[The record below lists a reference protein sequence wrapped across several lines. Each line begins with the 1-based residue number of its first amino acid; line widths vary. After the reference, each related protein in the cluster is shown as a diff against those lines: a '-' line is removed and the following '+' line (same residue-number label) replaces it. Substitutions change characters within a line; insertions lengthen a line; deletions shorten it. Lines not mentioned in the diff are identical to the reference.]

1 MLFAFGCTPTISR
14 REPSKAG
21 EQPVPKSMEVSAQ
34 GRLLP
39 ASGIV
44 QISTLPGDRIEEVV
58 VQVGQ
63 HVTEGQVLARMRS
76 EKLRAAELATA
87 QARLAETRKAAE
99 AKQTESQLNIVTAR
113 SRLKQTESQ
122 AKQAVEQKKLIEAQS
137 DDSPSS
143 QLLSLKKQIETLVA
157 LRKDPLTR
165 PMIGSMELETRQN
178 ELSKIDTSLRS
189 SLLAATQATEAAELA
204 MDLARDGLAAAEK
217 AASLVEESFPTQS
230 LEKQIELLELQVA
243 QAPILAPSSGVILS
257 LLAEAG
263 ELSSGLPIM
272 ELANLEKMVCIA
284 EVHEADVGQLAIGDT
299 ATITSSA
306 LDHPLKGRIRRI
318 DFLVGMPQMRS
329 PNPMA
334 RTDFRAVPMLI
345 ELDEEASRVAACRV
359 QLQVDI
365 AIQIERRTDP

>member
-1 MLFAFGCTPTISR
+1 MSTYTRIHSTIVRIALAGWVLFAIGCTPTISR
-14 REPSKAG
+14 REPPKAG
-21 EQPVPKSMEVSAQ
+21 DSPVPRTMEVSAQ
-34 GRLLP
+34 GRLMP

-44 QISTLPGDRIEEVV
+44 QLSPIPGDRIEEVV

-87 QARLAETRKAAE
+87 QARLAETRQAAE
-99 AKQTESQLNIVTAR
+99 AKRTESQLNIDTAR
-113 SRLKQTESQ
+113 SRLKQAESQ
-122 AKQAVEQKKLIEAQS
+122 SKQAIEQKKLIEVQS
-137 DDSPSS
+137 GDSPSS

-165 PMIGSMELETRQN
+165 PMIGAMELETRQI
-178 ELSKIDTSLRS
+178 ELSKVDTSLRS
-189 SLLAATQATEAAELA
+189 SLLTATQASQAAILA
-204 MDLARDGLAAAEK
+204 IELARDSLAAAEK
-217 AASLVEESFPTQS
+217 AATFVDEGFPTQS

-306 LDHPLKGRIRRI
+306 LDHPLIGRIRRI

-334 RTDFRAVPMLI
+334 RTDFRAVPIVI
-345 ELDEEASRVAACRV
+345 ELDEK
-359 QLQVDI
+359 
-365 AIQIERRTDP
+365 AIRL

>member
-1 MLFAFGCTPTISR
+1 MLVVFGCTPANSHRDTQKI
-14 REPSKAG
+14 G
-21 EQPVPKSMEVSAQ
+21 DQPVLKTLEVSAQ

-44 QISTLPGDRIEEVV
+44 QISTLPGDRIEEVL

-87 QARLAETRKAAE
+87 QARLSETRKAAE
-99 AKQTESQLNIVTAR
+99 VKRAESLLNIDTAR
-113 SRLKQTESQ
+113 SRLKQAESQ
-122 AKQAVEQKKLIEAQS
+122 AKQASEQKKLIDAQVG
-137 DDSPSS
+137 DSPSS
-143 QLLSLKKQIETLVA
+143 QLVSLKKQIDTLVA

-165 PMIGSMELETRQN
+165 PMIGAMELETRQI
-178 ELSKIDTSLRS
+178 ELSKVDTSLRS
-189 SLLAATQATEAAELA
+189 SLLTATQATEAAEFVIEV
-204 MDLARDGLAAAEK
+204 ARDALAAAEK
-217 AASLVEESFPTQS
+217 SVKLVEESFPTQS
-230 LEKQIELLELQVA
+230 LERQIELLELQVA

-257 LLAEAG
+257 LLSEAG

-284 EVHEADVGQLAIGDT
+284 EVHEADVGHLAIGDM
-299 ATITSSA
+299 ATISSSA
-306 LDHPLKGRIRRI
+306 LDHSLQGRIRRI

-334 RTDFRAVPMLI
+334 RTDFRAVPMVI
-345 ELDEEASRVAACRV
+345 ELDDDASLVAARRV
-359 QLQVDI
+359 QLQVDVL
-365 AIQIERRTDP
+365 IETER